1 MWRLLAEM
9 QAANAVFLAGVA
21 LACAVL
27 LFRSQRRIRQQRG
40 SQAAAPPAWSPRGP
54 SQLAAPNRLDGP
66 LELERFEVQMHDMA
80 REVTA
85 RIDNKIG
92 ILEHLIRD
100 ADARIARLQAVGEW
114 MDRSATLDAKLDA
127 EAGCESGIVL
137 SKLSAGGRGAGTS
150 TANLSLEGAPQR
162 PARIAAASRSQEE
175 IYALADAGHSSAEIA
190 SQLSSPIGEVEL
202 ILGLRQPRL

>member
-1 MWRLLAEM
+1 
-9 QAANAVFLAGVA
+9 
-21 LACAVL
+21 
-27 LFRSQRRIRQQRG
+27 
-40 SQAAAPPAWSPRGP
+40 
-54 SQLAAPNRLDGP
+54 
-66 LELERFEVQMHDMA
+66 MHDMA

-137 SKLSAGGRGAGTS
+137 SKLSAGDRGAGTS
-150 TANLSLEGAPQR
+150 TANLRLEGAPQR